1 MEKPHPTTS
10 LRTSNVFSLVRQ
22 GAARP
27 GLSSRW
33 VWAGP
38 EVAAVELARPEARA
52 MGIYTIGEV

>member
-22 GAARP
+22 GATRP
-27 GLSSRW
+27 GLSSMW

-38 EVAAVELARPEARA
+38 EVAGMELAKPEARA
-52 MGIYTIGEV
+52 MVSIL